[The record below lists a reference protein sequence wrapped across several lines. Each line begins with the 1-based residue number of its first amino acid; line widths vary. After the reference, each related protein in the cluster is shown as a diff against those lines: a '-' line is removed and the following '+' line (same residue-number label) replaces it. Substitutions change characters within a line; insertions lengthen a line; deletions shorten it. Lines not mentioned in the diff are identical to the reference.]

1 MDSAIIIAA
10 LIGAAV
16 VIFSI
21 SPVYGIA
28 FITAFRTLS
37 MLAAI
42 PMGNYEYSAEGF
54 LILVIIIAGP
64 IFFIS
69 NLQSLK
75 GAIKWPFII
84 FILYCGLTVVGAS
97 DVANFA
103 KKIARLIGY
112 FFMYLM
118 VVQLSVKENNRK
130 ILSYAFIASILFTT
144 LPAIYVY
151 YIAPEAYMKSIYST
165 QKSLS
170 EVGIM
175 SKNNYGFYCCYM
187 VFFLFYMY
195 SASKKIFS
203 RALIFSL
210 FIIQTIMLVLSYTR
224 TAWIGFIVSLPLF
237 ILFSKNKKRLL
248 MPILATMIIIAS
260 LFSVIYYGA
269 YKDVTEKK
277 EYGFSSWH
285 FRTAYA
291 WPASL
296 RAFEQRPIMG
306 WGLGNDLYAMTTAG
320 KLKNTSHNDYLLVL
334 VETGI
339 VGLSCYL
346 WLLTSL
352 FRRTLKCIRNAED
365 ESTKLFCVSALAI
378 LVSFLVGSI
387 GEHLLQTPGATGY
400 VITVLGMAHGTILA
414 TGKKSIAA
422 SREENMGYSPL
433 PAL

>member
-54 LILVIIIAGP
+54 LTLVIIIAGP

-69 NLQSLK
+69 NLQNLK

-195 SASKKIFS
+195 SSSKKIFS

-352 FRRTLKCIRNAED
+352 FRRTLKCIHIAED

-400 VITVLGMAHGTILA
+400 VITILGMAHGTILA
-414 TGKKSIAA
+414 TGNKKIAV